1 MVQLVE
7 AHEDH
12 EETLADV
19 EGMHNHIVASD
30 SNLKG
35 GSRPGSGKSL
45 AMAAWDPLEEVSS
58 IVDSNLSE
66 QKGLVLI
73 LKKHQN

>member
-1 MVQLVE
+1 M
-7 AHEDH
+7 
-12 EETLADV
+12 
-19 EGMHNHIVASD
+19 ASD

-45 AMAAWDPLEEVSS
+45 ALAAWDPLEEVSS

-66 QKGLVLI
+66 GVSSYFEKASKLSKNWPLLFRFEI
-73 LKKHQN
+73 ELY